1 MKLYAET
8 IPEKDR
14 KIILDLFHGRTTTKI
29 MNAEEISK
37 KLKGKYTPA
46 QVLSVIRWE
55 VKD

>member
-29 MNAEEISK
+29 LDAEGISK

>member
-1 MKLYAET
+1 MKPYAET

-29 MNAEEISK
+29 MDAEEISN

-46 QVLSVIRWE
+46 QIISVIRWE
-55 VKD
+55 IED